1 MNWFLL
7 FLVAGAAL
15 AAGRIWF
22 QVRKLRQQRDDDW
35 DARLVE
41 RLRRSGIDP
50 FKPMELDFFLA
61 MPSETLASEAAEEL
75 SREGFVVDVKPVP
88 DSTDHPFSVHAMK
101 TMNLSTA
108 GVREVSTRLKGIA
121 QARGGRYDGWA
132 PGRSPAA

>member
-22 QVRKLRQQRDDDW
+22 QVRKLRQQREDDW
-35 DARLVE
+35 DTRLVE

-50 FKPMELDFFLA
+50 FKPVELDFFLA
-61 MPSETLASEAAEEL
+61 MPAEAAAREAAEEL
-75 SREGFVVDVKPVP
+75 AREGFAVDVKPVP
-88 DSTDHPFSVHAMK
+88 DSTDHPFSVHAMRA
-101 TMNLSTA
+101 MSLSTE
-108 GVREVSTRLKGIA
+108 GVRAVSTRLKEIA

-132 PGRSPAA
+132 PGRSRSA